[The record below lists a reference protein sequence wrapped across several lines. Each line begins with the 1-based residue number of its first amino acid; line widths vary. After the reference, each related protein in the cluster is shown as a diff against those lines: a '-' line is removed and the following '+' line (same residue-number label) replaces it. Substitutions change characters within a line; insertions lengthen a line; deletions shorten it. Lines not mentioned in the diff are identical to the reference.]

1 MVLSAIFINWKL
13 GIILW
18 HNRQVQSLPTVM
30 ILPPGQHLFSERQFR
45 PAALFAIMLR
55 NKLNGTTKKLPTIFL
70 RGSHQP
76 EIVDV
81 QDAELQEL
89 RLLKH

>member
-1 MVLSAIFINWKL
+1 MAQQTGLSIT
-13 GIILW
+13 
-18 HNRQVQSLPTVM
+18 HRDDPPPVQF
-30 ILPPGQHLFSERQFR
+30 LFPKMQFR

-55 NKLNGTTKKLPTIFL
+55 NKLNGTTKKLPTIVL
-70 RGSHQP
+70 TSHDA

-81 QDAELQEL
+81 QDAKLQEL

>member
-1 MVLSAIFINWKL
+1 MAQQTGLSIT
-13 GIILW
+13 
-18 HNRQVQSLPTVM
+18 HRDD
-30 ILPPGQHLFSERQFR
+30 PPPAQFLFPKMQLR

-70 RGSHQP
+70 QLTMS

-81 QDAELQEL
+81 QDAKLQEL

>member
-1 MVLSAIFINWKL
+1 M
-13 GIILW
+13 
-18 HNRQVQSLPTVM
+18 
-30 ILPPGQHLFSERQFR
+30 QFR

-55 NKLNGTTKKLPTIFL
+55 NKLNGTTKKLPTIVL
-70 RGSHQP
+70 TSHDA

-81 QDAELQEL
+81 QDAKLQEL

>member
-1 MVLSAIFINWKL
+1 MVLFTIFINWKL

-18 HNRQVQSLPTVM
+18 HNRQVLSLPTVM
-30 ILPPGQHLFSERQFR
+30 ILPPGQFLFPERQFR

-70 RGSHQP
+70 QLTMS